1 MKRSTFKIL
10 FYINRNKLKKNGKC
24 PVLGRITID
33 GTNTQFS
40 VKEDIQPEFWSVEK
54 GCSIGK
60 SKDCKELNLK
70 LEKYKEDLKYHYNKQ
85 VERNAYV
92 TAESLKNALLGIGTH
107 EVMLLKEFEVHNK
120 EFFQSIGITKVKS
133 TYKSYNTAY
142 NTLHNFI
149 RHRYDSDDIPFNNLN
164 YTFIEEFDFYM
175 RVTMGYKAN
184 TRHARIRMLKYI
196 VMRAIKKEVIRNN
209 PFADYHVKSSEGER
223 RWLSKEDLDLIMQT
237 PIKRIRINY
246 VRNLFVFA
254 AFTGLAFIDL
264 QTLKWSEIFTD
275 KRGMQWIRKKRS
287 KTGTEAIIPLL
298 DIPLQIIR
306 YYKGSGKEGK
316 VFDIGSYSLVL
327 LYMQELRDLLNMK
340 SLSFHQA
347 RHTYATT
354 VCLSNGV
361 PIETLCTM
369 MGHRNIST
377 TQIYSKITKN
387 KVDEDMQVLEKTIDK
402 KYSLPKQMQNIPYSN
417 NNNQMQSK

>member
-1 MKRSTFKIL
+1 MKRSTFRIL
-10 FYINRNKLKKNGKC
+10 FYINRNKQKKDGKS
-24 PVLGRITID
+24 PILGRITVD
-33 GTNTQFS
+33 GMHTQFS
-40 VKEDIQPEFWSVEK
+40 LQEYIEPELWSAQDN
-54 GCSIGK
+54 CAIGK
-60 SKDCKELNLK
+60 NKACKELNLK
-70 LEKYKEDLKYHYNKQ
+70 LEKYRQDLKYHYNKQ
-85 VERNAYV
+85 VEDNAYV
-92 TAESLKNALLGIGTH
+92 TAESLKNTLLGIGTH
-107 EVMLLKEFEVHNK
+107 EVMLLKEFEAHNK

-142 NTLHNFI
+142 NTLRNFI
-149 RHRYDSDDIPFNNLN
+149 RYKYDMDDIAFNQLS

-175 RVTMGYKAN
+175 RVTLGYKTN
-184 TRHARIRMLKYI
+184 TRHGRIRMLKYI

-223 RWLSKEDLDLIMQT
+223 RWLSKEELDLIMQT
-237 PIKRIRINY
+237 PIKRIAVNY

-275 KRGMQWIRKKRS
+275 KRGMRWIRKKRS
-287 KTGTEAIIPLL
+287 KTGTECIIPLL
-298 DIPLQIIR
+298 DIPLQIIK
-306 YYKGSGKEGK
+306 YYKGSAKDGR

-327 LYMQELRDLLNMK
+327 LYMQELRELLNMK
-340 SLSFHQA
+340 TLCFHQS

-361 PIETLCTM
+361 PIETLCIM

-387 KVDEDMQVLEKTIDK
+387 RINEDMQLLEKSIDR
-402 KYSLPKQMQNIPYSN
+402 KYSLPEQMQHISSVN
-417 NNNQMQSK
+417 NNK